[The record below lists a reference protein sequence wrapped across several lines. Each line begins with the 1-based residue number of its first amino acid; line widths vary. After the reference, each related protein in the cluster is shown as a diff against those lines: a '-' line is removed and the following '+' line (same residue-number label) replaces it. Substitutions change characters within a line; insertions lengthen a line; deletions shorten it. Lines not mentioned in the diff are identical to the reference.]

1 MRSSAQIGHLAGS
14 GLKIPHTFRLLL
26 YLYLFLFPFFIFIF
40 LFIRY
45 TVFIFRFG
53 FFIPMMRPL
62 ACGWQFTTMTFWEL
76 PADEAAL
83 PLLPSHFIQY
93 ALVYS
98 SVAMSEAP
106 LSSIEAA

>member
-1 MRSSAQIGHLAGS
+1 
-14 GLKIPHTFRLLL
+14 
-26 YLYLFLFPFFIFIF
+26 
-40 LFIRY
+40 
-45 TVFIFRFG
+45 
-53 FFIPMMRPL
+53 MRPL